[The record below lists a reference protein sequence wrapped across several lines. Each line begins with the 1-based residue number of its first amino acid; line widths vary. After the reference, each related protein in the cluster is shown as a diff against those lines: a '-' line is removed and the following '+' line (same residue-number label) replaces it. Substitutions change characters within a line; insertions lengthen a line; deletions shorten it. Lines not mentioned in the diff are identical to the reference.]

1 MSHIEKTRIDI
12 LWFKVLD
19 IYTNLER
26 QGYAPRLGIHDIDH
40 ISRVLR
46 NAQLILNEL
55 AEDQRGQ
62 VLSDLV
68 QAAAMLHDLGYSQLT
83 EPETERR
90 EHINYSIKLCVDPL
104 RQVGFTKD
112 EITRVQSIILSHH
125 ETDHSAKSL
134 EQKILYIADKLDMIG
149 LDGTMRMF
157 MRYASSISN
166 RDQIAQRLLNEMSKR
181 VIEDFLRVGVCRDII
196 ELRWAETVWLLRE
209 NLIRSKV

>member
-1 MSHIEKTRIDI
+1 
-12 LWFKVLD
+12 
-19 IYTNLER
+19 
-26 QGYAPRLGIHDIDH
+26 
-40 ISRVLR
+40 
-46 NAQLILNEL
+46 L

-181 VIEDFLRVGVCRDII
+181 IIEDFLRVGVCRDII